1 MQEKRSDEEQAV
13 CVPACWACKI
23 LKRQTCQP
31 KRGATRRYICWM
43 LTEQSLIIID
53 ELIVKTCW

>member
-13 CVPACWACKI
+13 RVPARGACET

-31 KRGATRRYICWM
+31 
-43 LTEQSLIIID
+43 
-53 ELIVKTCW
+53 